1 MTLNVSHQ
9 RLNSPKA
16 LIPVPPTVCTTLRT
30 FDCLETQLEPYI
42 SKEPFKF
49 SGMSLQR
56 TISLYNKLSNVT
68 SLEALAAIHPPP
80 QWRAASSNKQKTVRR
95 FLLDS
100 AVGVFSPQTSIKPY
114 HPYPEAEKLH
124 DLQYRN

>member
-9 RLNSPKA
+9 RLNSPKG

-68 SLEALAAIHPPP
+68 SLETLAAIHPPP
-80 QWRAASSNKQKTVRR
+80 QGRAASSNKQKTVRR

-100 AVGVFSPQTSIKPY
+100 AVGVFSPQTSIKILG
-114 HPYPEAEKLH
+114 HI
-124 DLQYRN
+124 